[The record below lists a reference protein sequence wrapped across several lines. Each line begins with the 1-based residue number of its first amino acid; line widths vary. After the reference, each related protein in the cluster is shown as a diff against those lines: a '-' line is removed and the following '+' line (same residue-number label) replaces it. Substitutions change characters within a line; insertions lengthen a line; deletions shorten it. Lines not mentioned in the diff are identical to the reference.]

1 MKTLAQLGF
10 IAIAASAVYGFMHA
24 AQRDQRRSTCTSL
37 CALGPAYAARDRLAP
52 DFELT
57 DLSGQAVRLSSFR
70 GKTVVLNFWTKT
82 CRPCLEEMPALAEL
96 ARVAQTER
104 DLVVLTISTDE
115 TAQEATDTL
124 RVVLGGP
131 APFQVLMDPD
141 AKVVTEKFGTRLYP
155 ETWIIDPTGVIRAR
169 FDGVRDWSNPVALDF
184 LRMVKRPSGCPVE
197 FTRGAPS
204 GAFAG
209 ICGEE

>member
-1 MKTLAQLGF
+1 MLAQLGF
-10 IAIAASAVYGFMHA
+10 IAVAASAVYGFVHA
-24 AQRDQRRSTCTSL
+24 AQKDQRRATCTSL
-37 CALGPAYAARDRLAP
+37 CALSPAYAARDRLAP
-52 DFELT
+52 DFELS
-57 DLSGQAVRLSSFR
+57 DLSGKPVRLSSLR

-96 ARVAQTER
+96 ARVAASEK

-115 TAQEATDTL
+115 TAQDASDTL

-141 AKVVTEKFGTRLYP
+141 AKVVAEKFGTRLYP
-155 ETWIIDPTGVIRAR
+155 ETWIIDPTGIIRAR
-169 FDGVRDWSNPVALDF
+169 FDGTRDWSSPVTLDF
-184 LRMVKRPSGCPVE
+184 LRMVERPSGCPVE
-197 FTRGAPS
+197 FASGAPT

>member
-1 MKTLAQLGF
+1 MLAQLGF
-10 IAIAASAVYGFMHA
+10 IAVAASAVYGFVHA
-24 AQRDQRRSTCTSL
+24 AQKDQRRATCTSL
-37 CALGPAYAARDRLAP
+37 CALSPAYAARDRLAP
-52 DFELT
+52 DFELS
-57 DLSGQAVRLSSFR
+57 DLSGKPVRLSSFR

-96 ARVAQTER
+96 ARVAETEK

-115 TAQEATDTL
+115 TAQDASDTL

-141 AKVVTEKFGTRLYP
+141 AKVVAEKFGTRLYP
-155 ETWIIDPTGVIRAR
+155 ETWVIDPTGVIRAR
-169 FDGVRDWSNPVALDF
+169 FDGVRDWSSPVTLDF
-184 LRMVKRPSGCPVE
+184 LRMVQRPSGCPVE
-197 FTRGAPS
+197 FSSGAPS
-204 GAFAG
+204 GTFAG